1 MQCYV
6 ACCHCIPSELTVGT
20 GAQKVRETAAVQQ
33 QQLVG
38 TAEAGSQDRKSHGW
52 MAKRSPPPPASAS
65 ACGAMCRAAA
75 AAAATTDGRHP
86 GTPSFPIRLF
96 FQTYVY
102 PIPII
107 EFSGMQLCST
117 DYIKDP
123 LGIFLKARA
132 VGTVGARGQSHLIQI
147 FQKQNLLFNR
157 FWISTCPPRFS
168 GFPTALKANT
178 T

>member
-33 QQLVG
+33 QQQLVG

-52 MAKRSPPPPASAS
+52 MAKRSPPPASAS
-65 ACGAMCRAAA
+65 ARR
-75 AAAATTDGRHP
+75 AAATTDGRHP

-147 FQKQNLLFNR
+147 LAGIEAKSFF
-157 FWISTCPPRFS
+157 
-168 GFPTALKANT
+168 
-178 T
+178 